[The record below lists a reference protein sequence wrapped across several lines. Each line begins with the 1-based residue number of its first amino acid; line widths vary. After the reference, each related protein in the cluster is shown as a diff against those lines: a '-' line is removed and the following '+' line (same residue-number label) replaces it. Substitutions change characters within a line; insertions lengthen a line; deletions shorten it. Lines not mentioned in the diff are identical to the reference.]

1 MLHSSI
7 GNSVELS
14 CLVRRFAVE
23 GGSRWGGVMHKALF
37 AVGLVLSVSLVL
49 APVAG
54 QAAPLLQAQSM
65 ITYPTDGTTVSG
77 QVEVRG
83 VALHPNMDFYQVRY
97 APGGQPAGDSQWRDF
112 AIVEGQQVE
121 NDVLGTWDT
130 TQIPDGQYTLA
141 LAVWG
146 VNDANN
152 PYVFFATN
160 ITVNNTNPVASPTP
174 EDQEPTEVP
183 ATPTVGP
190 TPTPVSV
197 EQPPTPTP
205 RPTPTSQAPL
215 LATPTPDEDGQAP
228 VSLDV
233 GQIQDG
239 FCVGGLVTVLLLSL
253 WGLYL
258 LAKAGL
264 RWFLR
269 ERSRPRSGA
278 QQ

>member
-1 MLHSSI
+1 MRKRVLLVGMLI
-7 GNSVELS
+7 LT
-14 CLVRRFAVE
+14 
-23 GGSRWGGVMHKALF
+23 
-37 AVGLVLSVSLVL
+37 GLLAL
-49 APVAG
+49 APAG
-54 QAAPLLQAQSM
+54 WAAPLFQAQST

-77 QVEVRG
+77 QVQVKG

-97 APGGQPAGDSQWRDF
+97 ASGGQPAADSQWQDF

-121 NDVLGTWDT
+121 DDVLGTWDT

-160 ITVNNTNPVASPTP
+160 ITVNNTNPVATPTP
-174 EDQEPTEVP
+174 EEQEPTEVP
-183 ATPTVGP
+183 P
-190 TPTPVSV
+190 TPTIGPTSTPVAV
-197 EQPPTPTP
+197 EQPPTSTP
-205 RPTPTSQAPL
+205 RPTPTLSTSL
-215 LATPTPDEDGQAP
+215 LATPTVSANDEPAM
-228 VSLDV
+228 SLDV
-233 GQIQDG
+233 GQIRDG
-239 FCVGGLVTVLLLSL
+239 FCLGGLVTVLLLSL

-269 ERSRPRSGA
+269 QRSQSSSGA
-278 QQ
+278 GH